1 MNALLLT
8 LSVIMNILSAGILR
22 NDFCKKEIRSSAD
35 LHTFNAISSI
45 LSAATL
51 ALIALFGKSL
61 CLPSMY
67 TLGMGI
73 VFGIATALC
82 AVLAMKALESGPLSY
97 TTVII
102 ACGMVI
108 PSLSG
113 MLLFGETI
121 SMGQY
126 AGMALM
132 LISLACAVDTSNKES
147 GMSVR
152 WLMLCIGSFL
162 CSGGV
167 GVMQKLHQSSVHR
180 EELGIFL
187 VIAFIVSALFSFV
200 SARSSLRR
208 GEQVTVLSADKVRKL
223 IIFSIVCGIGIAL
236 CNQINMYLA
245 GVMEAVIFY
254 PVVNGGF
261 MLLNILAGV
270 LLWHE
275 KLSRRQWFGLIMGGA
290 AIFLLCGIL

>member
-8 LSVIMNILSAGILR
+8 VSVIMNILSTGILR

-45 LSAATL
+45 LSAVTL

-61 CLPSMY
+61 CLPSAY
-67 TLGMGI
+67 TLGMGV

-97 TTVII
+97 TNVII

-152 WLMLCIGSFL
+152 WLMLCLGSFL

-180 EELGIFL
+180 EELGVFL

-200 SARSSLRR
+200 SARISLRR
-208 GEQVTVLSADKVRKL
+208 GEQVTVLSTARIRKL